1 LKSNTTSRFLLLIL
15 LSLFAFTT
23 TFGQSKKQR
32 QLETKRQAIL
42 KEITKINT
50 LLADNKSEA
59 TSLLTEIE
67 DLNLKIKVRKNL
79 IQITNQQANLL
90 TREIKENGQKI
101 DDLETD
107 LAIRK
112 KDYAAMV
119 VKSYKNKATQ
129 SKLMFLL
136 SSDNFQQ
143 AYKRYNYMEQYKR
156 YQKNQADSIVSKTEK
171 LVLLNE
177 SLLLKKEHKD
187 RLITENKK
195 VHQTLQK
202 EKNRQKELI
211 TTLRKDE
218 SKYKKAIAKKQ
229 KENNRIDQQI
239 EKLIK
244 DAIAKENKKFGKK
257 SSSKTFSLT
266 PEAKKLA
273 ANFTTNKGKLPWPVK
288 TGRVI
293 LKFGKQP
300 HPTVPGIYTQS
311 SGVKI
316 ITTKNSIARA
326 VFNGTVSQVQVVK
339 GGNKAVLIRHG
350 NYLTIYFNLINVS
363 IKKGD
368 KVNTNTPIGK
378 VATNSEGK
386 TIIKFLLYKNSTKLN
401 PAHWIYKM

>member
-1 LKSNTTSRFLLLIL
+1 MKSNHTLRLLCTAL
-15 LSLFAFTT
+15 LSLSMLTV

-50 LLADNKSEA
+50 LLSDNKSE
-59 TSLLTEIE
+59 TSSLLSEIG

-79 IQITNQQANLL
+79 IQVTNQQANLL
-90 TREIKENGQKI
+90 TREIKENGHKI
-101 DDLETD
+101 EDLETD
-107 LAIRK
+107 LAVRK

-129 SKLMFLL
+129 SKLMFLF

-143 AYKRYNYMEQYKR
+143 AYKRYNYMKQYKR

-171 LVLLNE
+171 LIVLNE
-177 SLLLKKEHKD
+177 SLLLKKEDKD

-195 VHQTLQK
+195 VQQTLQK
-202 EKNRQKELI
+202 EKNSQKKLI
-211 TTLRKDE
+211 TILKKDE
-218 SKYKKAIAKKQ
+218 SKYKRAIAKKQ
-229 KENNRIDQQI
+229 KENNRIDRQI

-244 DAIAKENKKFGKK
+244 DAIAKANKKAGKK
-257 SSSKTFSLT
+257 STSKGFALT
-266 PEAKKLA
+266 PETKILA
-273 ANFTTNKGKLPWPVK
+273 ANFVSNKGKLPWPVK

-293 LKFGKQP
+293 QKFGKQR

-316 ITTKNSIARA
+316 ITTKNSDVNSI
-326 VFNGTVSQVQVVK
+326 FEGTVYQIQKIK
-339 GGNKAVLIRHG
+339 GSNQAIYIKHG
-350 NYLTIYFNLINVS
+350 NYLSVYSNLKKLFV
-363 IKKGD
+363 KKGD
-368 KVNTNTPIGK
+368 KVGRNTPIGK

-386 TIIKFLLYKNSTKLN
+386 SILRFLLYKNSQKQN